1 MMNSGIWN
9 VYYILLKKNSC
20 CHTTWF
26 IKKILHKRN
35 VIELILMFLFFEK
48 VSHSKKNNML
58 ENLNINWVRII
69 DRSSSGLIDFP

>member
-1 MMNSGIWN
+1 
-9 VYYILLKKNSC
+9 
-20 CHTTWF
+20 
-26 IKKILHKRN
+26 
-35 VIELILMFLFFEK
+35 MFLFFEK

>member
-1 MMNSGIWN
+1 
-9 VYYILLKKNSC
+9 VYYILLKKNSS
-20 CHTTWF
+20 CHSTWF

-58 ENLNINWVRII
+58 ENLNIN
-69 DRSSSGLIDFP
+69 